1 MTTETL
7 VCAQCGT
14 KEDVN
19 APGEP
24 CAMCNCEVTKIEI
37 CTCYVFSFI
46 KKGRRVYTSYRYV
59 SHNPNCLV
67 HG

>member
-7 VCAQCGT
+7 VCAQCET
-14 KEDVN
+14 EEDVN

-24 CAMCNCEVTKIEI
+24 CARCNCEATKIKI
-37 CTCYVFSFI
+37 CTCYVFDFI
-46 KKGRRVYTSYRYV
+46 KKGRRAFIGYRCV
-59 SHNPNCLV
+59 SHNPNCKV